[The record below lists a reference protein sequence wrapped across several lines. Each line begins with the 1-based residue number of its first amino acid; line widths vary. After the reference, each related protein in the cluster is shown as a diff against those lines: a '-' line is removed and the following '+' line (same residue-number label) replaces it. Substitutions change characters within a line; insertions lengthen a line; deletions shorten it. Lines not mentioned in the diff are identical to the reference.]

1 VAGTPDFMAPE
12 QLLGQ
17 GLGPWTDIYALGG
30 TLYELLTGQVPFPEG
45 DATVHAHQTPAPD
58 PRKIKPGISAA
69 SAELIL
75 ACLAKD
81 PKDRPQSAAALRDRL
96 EKMAAALVG

>member
-1 VAGTPDFMAPE
+1 MSPE

-45 DATVHAHQTPAPD
+45 DATLHAHNTPAPD
-58 PRKIKPGISAA
+58 PRKIKPGISASTA
-69 SAELIL
+69 AIVL

-81 PKDRPQSAAALRDRL
+81 PKDRPQSAAELRDRMEEL
-96 EKMAAALVG
+96 ADLL